1 MISMSLEEGL
11 VMYIDAGA
19 VTVRRRRFE
28 FGMTHAACYLPLP
41 QVAVKAFRFRFSID
55 GDANKGSAK
64 VTYLI
69 HNL

>member
-1 MISMSLEEGL
+1 
-11 VMYIDAGA
+11 MYIDVGT

-28 FGMTHAACYLPLP
+28 FGMTHAACYLTLP
-41 QVAVKAFRFRFSID
+41 QVAVKAFRIRFSID
-55 GDANKGSAK
+55 GDNDRFAK